1 MSVRDEFVSLWF
13 GVRATICHGTL
24 GRERTYPGD
33 SGEVEVYKHR
43 AREIIMGVVR
53 RGVFKTRKPE
63 GKAGGH

>member
-1 MSVRDEFVSLWF
+1 MSLFRF
-13 GVRATICHGTL
+13 GLECEQRSANGTL